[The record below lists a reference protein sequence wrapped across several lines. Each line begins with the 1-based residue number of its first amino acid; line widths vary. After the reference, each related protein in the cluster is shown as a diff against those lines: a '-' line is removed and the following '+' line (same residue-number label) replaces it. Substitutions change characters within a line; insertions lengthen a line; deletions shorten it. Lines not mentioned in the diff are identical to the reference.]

1 MPLGIKIYSF
11 FIVIDTFL
19 ETKGIHNPIKPRW
32 MDWPIHDAN
41 VTPTNASE
49 WDLEQCRK
57 DNLKLLLYTV
67 AWYKYTENNHSFFGL
82 IRMLPDK
89 IFMFLC
95 CCSRLPSYQPQGRFF
110 LCEPLEVSGCIH
122 SSFCFFQGCCW
133 MMFLKICFDFTH
145 FLSLSYL
152 KILRPRHQDL

>member
-11 FIVIDTFL
+11 FLVINTFL

-49 WDLEQCRK
+49 RDPGQCRK
-57 DNLKLLLYTV
+57 DNLKVLYTM
-67 AWYKYTENNHSFFGL
+67 AWYKYTGNNHSFFGL

-89 IFMFLC
+89 IFTALC
-95 CCSRLPSYQPQGRFF
+95 CCSRLPSYQSQGRLF
-110 LCEPLEVSGCIH
+110 LCEPLEVSRYIH
-122 SSFCFFQGCCW
+122 SSLCFFSVAAQW
-133 MMFLKICFDFTH
+133 MFLKICFDFTC
-145 FLSLSYL
+145 FLFPYYL
-152 KILRPRHQDL
+152 KILPPRHQDL